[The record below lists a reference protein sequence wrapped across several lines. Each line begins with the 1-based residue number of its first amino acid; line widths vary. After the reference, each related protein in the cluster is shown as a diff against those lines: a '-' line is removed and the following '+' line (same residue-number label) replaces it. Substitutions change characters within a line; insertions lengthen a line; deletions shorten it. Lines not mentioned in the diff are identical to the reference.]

1 MRLENDE
8 ANEILPKS
16 QVQDQQKR
24 KGSWRSGVLSIVVT
38 LALISLFIYMSGV
51 EVIDQPGASKAMNSA
66 IQEKLANGLEQ
77 ARKEIVRSIP
87 SGDDQLQREQAI
99 RKQVVQEQQEARMS
113 QLRHELQ
120 VLEQSMQ
127 AEQEVQ
133 EGLSKEVEA
142 YKQAN
147 VAQQELIAKKTEQE
161 KAATTEFKTMIAEA
175 VYPIEN
181 PDQLVSETVESLSEY
196 KFVAGKLPLAMVMD
210 KIEGTTTADDLLQA
224 KIVPLVDLAIAT
236 QVGAE
241 RAVSL
246 LRYTMQSI
254 QSQYAMESG
263 QSLKAV
269 EEHYGISMI
278 GMDQVRQTTVNLTAH
293 LEKRSVE
300 ISTNEASI
308 AIDLLCSL
316 RPISKVMWSC
326 LAGPVARLVK
336 AAPWLAGLSQ
346 ADTPAIGP
354 ADAIAA
360 VLSAGFLGW
369 SAADIYRTRTELR
382 ERLTDELSASLS
394 NQAKLIQDE
403 GERMMRCLS
412 VSADH

>member
-1 MRLENDE
+1 MRIENEDS
-8 ANEILPKS
+8 NEILPKS

-24 KGSWRSGVLSIVVT
+24 KGSWRAGVLSIVVT
-38 LALISLFIYMSGV
+38 LALIALYVSRV
-51 EVIDQPGASKAMNSA
+51 EVSDQPGSSKAMDSA
-66 IQEKLANGLEQ
+66 IQEKLINGLEL

-87 SGDDQLQREQAI
+87 SGDDQLEREQAI
-99 RKQVVQEQQEARMS
+99 RKQVIREQQEARRS

-120 VLEQSMQ
+120 TLEQSMQ
-127 AEQEVQ
+127 AEHEVQ

-147 VAQQELIAKKTEQE
+147 VAQQELIAKKTVQE
-161 KAATTEFKTMIAEA
+161 KNTITEFKAMIKEA
-175 VYPIEN
+175 VHPIEN
-181 PDQLVSETVESLSEY
+181 PEQLVSETVESLTEY
-196 KFVAGKLPLAMVMD
+196 KFVGGKLPFAMVRD
-210 KIEGTTTADDLLQA
+210 KIEGTTTADDMLQA
-224 KIVPLVDLAIAT
+224 KIVPLVDLAIAA
-236 QVGAE
+236 QVAAE
-241 RAVSL
+241 RAFGL

-278 GMDQVRQTTVNLTAH
+278 GMDQARQTTVKLTEH
-293 LEKRSVE
+293 LEKRSVG

-308 AIDLLCSL
+308 AIELLFSL

-326 LAGPVARLVK
+326 LAGPVSRLVK

-382 ERLTDELSASLS
+382 ERLNDELSASLS

-403 GERMMRCLS
+403 AERLMQSLS
-412 VSADH
+412 VSASH